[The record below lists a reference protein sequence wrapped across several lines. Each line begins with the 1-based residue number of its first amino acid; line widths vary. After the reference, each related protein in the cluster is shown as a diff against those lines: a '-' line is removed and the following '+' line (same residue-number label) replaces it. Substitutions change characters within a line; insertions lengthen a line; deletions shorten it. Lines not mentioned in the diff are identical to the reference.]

1 MTKLN
6 LIGGITMEMQ
16 YVDFYEIAEY
26 LNAINRNTFTAREV
40 ACNAYDYLADFQWS
54 KANKMVARTIQ
65 ELAKLLAED
74 NTYRCKDWLYR
85 MATELDLLDMDYWDY
100 AETDPD
106 IVARFLAE

>member
-1 MTKLN
+1 
-6 LIGGITMEMQ
+6 MEMQ

-40 ACNAYDYLADFQWS
+40 ACNAYDYYADFQWS
-54 KANKMVARTIQ
+54 KANEMVARTIQ

-74 NTYRCKDWLYR
+74 GSEECKDWLYE
-85 MATELDLLDMDYWDY
+85 MARELGLIDMDFMDY
-100 AETDPD
+100 METDPD